1 MVTQV
6 LEERLA
12 KRKQLAELQNT
23 ETQLQNQEAD
33 QNRENNK
40 NMLEHVVQ
48 QGQLTDRQK
57 EELLKQY
64 DQEVNRIQSNQE
76 KGEWPVDRSV

>member
-40 NMLEHVVQ
+40 NMLEHLVQ

-76 KGEWPVDRSV
+76 KGE